1 MRPLAYLIGAAL
13 LGAAPAASATEFG
26 PLIYA
31 GMNARFDTA
40 TTPPYQ
46 DLEPELRILLQSKKA
61 YSTRNHFCIVGYRW
75 PDGHSFA
82 SVHWREGGLILRW
95 YGGTS
100 WADDEFEWY
109 FNKAVNL
116 QTGVIDA
123 DDPQGSTFLVT
134 LRQANGTLEDCRRYG
149 RQHVVEPFTPPPP
162 PPVEEDY

>member
-1 MRPLAYLIGAAL
+1 MRTLARLIGAAL
-13 LGAAPAASATEFG
+13 LGAAPVASATDFG
-26 PLIYA
+26 PSIYA
-31 GMNARFDTA
+31 GMTARFDTA

-46 DLEPELRILLQSKKA
+46 NPEPELRVLLQSQKA
-61 YSTRNHFCIVGYRW
+61 YGSRNHFCMVGYRW
-75 PDGHSFA
+75 PDGMQFA

-95 YGGTS
+95 HGGS
-100 WADDEFEWY
+100 DWADDEFEWY
-109 FNKAVNL
+109 LNKAVNL

-149 RQHVVEPFTPPPP
+149 RQYVVEPFTPPPP